1 MLALRY
7 VPLVLA
13 HLAQLILADHKICSW
28 HDAGD
33 ESPSKYY
40 YQRYC
45 LANPK
50 VQNDS
55 HVRYFCPP
63 DDNNRHQ
70 DLIADY
76 GWLKP
81 ETLEFG
87 ACERSES
94 MLTGL
99 TRSYPSDSLWWRRV
113 PPPSWRG
120 SPDPRKSRS
129 SVEGARTKGRET
141 RATKGPC
148 QAERWSAASVV
159 RC

>member
-1 MLALRY
+1 MHALRY
-7 VPLVLA
+7 VSLVMLA
-13 HLAQLILADHKICSW
+13 LLAQLILADHKICSW

-40 YQRYC
+40 YQHYC

-55 HVRYFCPP
+55 HVRYYCPP
-63 DDNNRHQ
+63 DKSNRDE

-87 ACERSES
+87 AFERSES
-94 MLTGL
+94 MLFRL
-99 TRSYPSDSLWWRRV
+99 TLLYPSDPLWWRRL
-113 PPPSWRG
+113 PSSCWGAFRLA
-120 SPDPRKSRS
+120 RC
-129 SVEGARTKGRET
+129 GARH
-141 RATKGPC
+141 
-148 QAERWSAASVV
+148 
-159 RC
+159 